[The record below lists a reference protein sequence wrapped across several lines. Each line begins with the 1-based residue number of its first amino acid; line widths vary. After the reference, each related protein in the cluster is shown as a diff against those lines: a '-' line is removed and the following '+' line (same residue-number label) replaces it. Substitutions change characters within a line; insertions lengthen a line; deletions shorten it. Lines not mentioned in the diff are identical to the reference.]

1 MLEKSIYS
9 KKNLNRKKLSKNIN
23 LTKDPIWDLLRK
35 VTIPASVGS
44 LFQTFYNLVD
54 TWFAGKISA
63 EAIAAIAKSFPIF
76 FVIIAV
82 GVGIGAATNASI
94 GNLIGE
100 KKINKA
106 SLLVAQSV
114 VFAILISIIVTLF
127 GLNASNFLLTVMG
140 SDIASIALTR
150 EYLDIIFYGTF
161 IVMIQISLNGTLNA
175 QGDTKSYRNALIF
188 SFFLNILLNPL
199 FIFGSTN
206 SFIWISNFI
215 PVLINFNF
223 PGIIPEFGISG
234 LAIATVISQLIGT
247 IYLAYKV
254 NLCGLRKYLNIKCFI
269 PKLDLL
275 QDLFSQAV
283 PIMFS
288 MLFIGVGIFNIL
300 YFIGQFGEL
309 ATAGYGAALRV
320 EQVFLLPVIGLNT
333 AVLSIGG
340 QNFGAKE
347 FYRIKELYLKALL
360 FGCSFMV
367 VAGIILFFG
376 AEFFVSQFTNNSEA
390 IYHGAIYL
398 KIAALIGPI
407 YPVFFVTTAVFQ
419 ALKKPIYSLYLSI
432 LRLTALPF
440 LSLWYVINIRAGNYN
455 DIFYTIMITNWLMGI
470 AVLSFIPFFFRKKLR
485 MSFKKLF
492 VF

>member
-1 MLEKSIYS
+1 M
-9 KKNLNRKKLSKNIN
+9 N
-23 LTKDPIWDLLRK
+23 LTKDSIWSLLRK

-54 TWFAGKISA
+54 TWFAGRISA
-63 EAIAAIAKSFPIF
+63 EAIGAIAKSFPIY

-106 SLLVAQSV
+106 SMFVAQSV
-114 VFAILISIIVTLF
+114 IFAVVMSIIVTLF
-127 GLNASNFLLTVMG
+127 GLNASNFLLGVMG
-140 SDIASIALTR
+140 SDAISIVLTR

-161 IVMIQISLNGTLNA
+161 IVMIQISLNGALNA
-175 QGDTKSYRNALIF
+175 QGDTKSYRNVLIF
-188 SFFLNILLNPL
+188 SFFLNIFLNPL
-199 FIFGSTN
+199 FIWGY
-206 SFIWISNFI
+206 
-215 PVLINFNF
+215 
-223 PGIIPEFGISG
+223 GIIPAFGIGG
-234 LAIATVISQLIGT
+234 LAIATVIAQLIGT
-247 IYLAYKV
+247 LYLIYKV
-254 NLCGLRKYLNIKCFI
+254 NVCKLKKYLYIECFI
-269 PKLDLL
+269 PKPDMLRE
-275 QDLFSQAV
+275 LFSQAL
-283 PIMFS
+283 PIIFS

-300 YFIGQFGEL
+300 YFIGQFGDL

-340 QNFGAKE
+340 QNFGAKQ
-347 FYRIKELYLKALL
+347 FPRIKELYFKALL
-360 FGCSFMV
+360 FGSSFMV
-367 VAGIILFFG
+367 AAGIILFFG

-390 IYHGAIYL
+390 VMSGVIYL
-398 KIAALIGPI
+398 KVAALIGPI
-407 YPVFFVTTAVFQ
+407 YPIFFITTAVFQ

-432 LRLTALPF
+432 LRLTAIPF
-440 LSLWYVINIRAGNYN
+440 LSLWYVINIREGEYQ
-455 DIFYTIMITNWLMGI
+455 DIFYTIMTTNWLMGLV
-470 AVLSFIPFFFRKKLR
+470 VLIYMPFFLRKKLR